1 MTLKLQSWY
10 SMHGS
15 ARICFNQ
22 NQRWTFRWSRWNDVK
37 FSSPPVVTQLWAS
50 IPCSTRMVRVA
61 WENQWGFRCHRRSSS
76 DIAGALDVGYQQQ
89 QQEQEQTQQEQE
101 QEQEAMP
108 EIPQIKTIEWCKFL
122 LHHLKRRQR
131 NLHRKGNEEGRLQ
144 YVKRLCR

>member
-1 MTLKLQSWY
+1 MW
-10 SMHGS
+10 
-15 ARICFNQ
+15 
-22 NQRWTFRWSRWNDVK
+22 
-37 FSSPPVVTQLWAS
+37 SSP
-50 IPCSTRMVRVA
+50 
-61 WENQWGFRCHRRSSS
+61 

-89 QQEQEQTQQEQE
+89 QQE

-122 LHHLKRRQR
+122 LHHLKSRQR